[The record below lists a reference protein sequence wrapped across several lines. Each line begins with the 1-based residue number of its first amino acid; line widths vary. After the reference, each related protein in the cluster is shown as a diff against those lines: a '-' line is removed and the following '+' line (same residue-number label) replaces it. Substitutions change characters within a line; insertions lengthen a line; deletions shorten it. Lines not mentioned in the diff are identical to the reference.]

1 MVQRAKGMFQNTE
14 VPREFQGWS
23 MGANTEPPNEC
34 AHQFFERQ
42 VGTSGD
48 SVAVICGDKRLTYVE
63 LNGRAN
69 QLARH
74 LREMGVGPDTLV
86 AVCVP
91 RGVDL
96 AVGILG
102 ILKAGGAWV
111 PMDPR
116 HPRERK
122 QTVLESTKAQFLLT
136 ESSLLSD
143 LPTSGIQTVVLDTAW
158 AGISSRNPSNL
169 DNVAVPSNLAYV
181 MFTSGSTGRPK
192 GVMVTHAN
200 LAQYVVAMREAL
212 MVSPTDIYLHTASI
226 AFSSSVRQLFL
237 PLVSGATSLVATVE
251 QLRESLSLFEAIK
264 IQNVTILDL
273 VPSYWRTSIDALSRL
288 DELTRVRLLK
298 NKVRLIASASEA
310 LQSDLPRKW
319 RQEFRHSAQLI
330 NMFGQTE
337 TTGIVMTYPIPA
349 DDPLELKIVPLGKPI
364 ANASTYLLDE
374 QGRIVP
380 TGNLGEIHI
389 GGPGVARGYLNL
401 QEATA
406 ERFLPNPFSSLSG
419 DRLYKTGDLGRCRA
433 DGTIEFVGR
442 VDDQVKIRGIRIEP
456 AEVNSVLGEHSDI
469 KDSVVI
475 GRTDEDND
483 RRLVAYVV
491 PHEGRSVG
499 SGALRTYLGEKLPEY
514 MIPSAFVSLETL
526 PRLAS
531 GKIDRHALPAP
542 NRVMPEASSLMV
554 PPRTDME
561 RQLLDLWRAALG
573 IVSISIFDDFFALG
587 GNSLSAMNLLNQ
599 VNEVFGERV
608 SVASLFLAPTVLE
621 FASLMEHQRQPV
633 TTTSLLTQK
642 AYSVPAVQMQDP
654 SYLVELQRGEG
665 QTAIFCFMFA
675 GGFRGEFST
684 FAGLAPMIGRRH
696 TFYGVIAR
704 GTDGQSNAHRSV
716 EEMAAA
722 YIQEIKTAQ
731 PQGPY
736 FLVGECFSAPVAYE
750 TARQLLNQ
758 GDGVA
763 MLAFLDARVPGTTMN
778 RILGSRITARVRY
791 GLAILR
797 ETSIYLR
804 YRVIR
809 DEVQV
814 IKKTHGKDW
823 LRHLFKR
830 IGKNLSKKTSIHAV
844 AWGKTQASGT
854 SSTMSGSADRTSKQL
869 HRASKNYGLA
879 VRRYECRPYAGKITI
894 LASTEFLESNPT
906 MGWRQV
912 RDLEIHEIPGKHETY
927 YRNNKQMVAGF
938 LKEIIEKAEQEAGQ
952 AQTLNT
958 SPRR

>member
-1 MVQRAKGMFQNTE
+1 MLQNFE
-14 VPREFQGWS
+14 VSRELQGWS
-23 MGANTEPPNEC
+23 TGASTDLPNEC
-34 AHQFFERQ
+34 AHQLFEQQ
-42 VGTSGD
+42 VRHSGD
-48 SVAVICGDKRLTYVE
+48 AVAVICGDKRLTYVE

-74 LREMGVGPDTLV
+74 LRELGVGPDTLV
-86 AVCVP
+86 AICVT
-91 RGVDL
+91 RGVDV

-116 HPRERK
+116 HPGERK

-169 DNVAVPSNLAYV
+169 DNVAVPSNLAYL
-181 MFTSGSTGRPK
+181 MFTSGSMGRPK

-212 MVSPTDIYLHTASI
+212 VVTPADIYLHTASI

-251 QLRESLSLFEAIK
+251 QLHESLSLFEAIK
-264 IQNVTILDL
+264 NQNVTILDL
-273 VPSYWRTSIDALSRL
+273 VPSYWRTCIDALATL
-288 DELTRVRLLK
+288 DELTRVRLLE
-298 NKVRLIASASEA
+298 NRVRLIATASEA

-337 TTGIVMTYPIPA
+337 TTGIVTTYTIPA
-349 DDPLELKIVPLGKPI
+349 DDSLELKIVPLGKPI

-374 QGRIVP
+374 RGRIVP
-380 TGNLGEIHI
+380 IGNLGEIHI

-406 ERFLPNPFSSLSG
+406 ERFLPNPFFSVSD

-433 DGTIEFVGR
+433 DGTLEFVGR

-456 AEVNSVLGEHSDI
+456 AEVAAVLGEHSDI
-469 KDSVVI
+469 KECGVI
-475 GRTDEDND
+475 GQTDENNT

-491 PHEGRSVG
+491 PREGRTVE

-531 GKIDRHALPAP
+531 GKIDRSALPSQ
-542 NRVMPEASSLMV
+542 NRVRPDASSPMV

-561 RQLLDLWRAALG
+561 RQLLDLWQAALG
-573 IVSISIFDDFFALG
+573 IVSISILDNFFELG
-587 GNSLSAMNLLNQ
+587 GNSLSAMYLLNH
-599 VNEVFGERV
+599 VNKTFGERL
-608 SVASLFLAPTVLE
+608 SVASLYKAPTVEE
-621 FASLMEHQRQPV
+621 FASLIEHQGQPV
-633 TTTSLLTQK
+633 KTTSLLTQK
-642 AYSVPAVQMQDP
+642 TSNVTAVQEP

-684 FAGLAPMIGRRH
+684 FAGMAPLIGRRH

-704 GTDGQSNAHRSV
+704 GTDGKLNSHDSV

-722 YIQEIKTAQ
+722 YIQQIKTAQ

-758 GDGVA
+758 GDDVA

-778 RILGSRITARVRY
+778 RILGSRITARVRHAQ
-791 GLAILR
+791 AILR
-797 ETSIYLR
+797 ETSIYTR
-804 YRVIR
+804 YRIMRYELKVIR
-809 DEVQV
+809 
-814 IKKTHGKDW
+814 KTHGTAW
-823 LRHLFKR
+823 LRHLFMKIR
-830 IGKNLSKKTSIHAV
+830 KMMSKKTLRQPELPLE
-844 AWGKTQASGT
+844 KTQSSGT
-854 SSTMSGSADRTSKQL
+854 FAAMSGSEGPKSKQFN
-869 HRASKNYGLA
+869 RAFKNYGLA

-894 LASTEFLESNPT
+894 LGSTEFLDSNPT

-912 RDLEIHEIPGKHETY
+912 RDLQIHEIPGKHETY
-927 YRNNKQMVAGF
+927 YRTNTQMVVGF
-938 LKEIIEKAEQEAGQ
+938 LKEMIEKAEQEAKR
-952 AQTLNT
+952 T
-958 SPRR
+958 R